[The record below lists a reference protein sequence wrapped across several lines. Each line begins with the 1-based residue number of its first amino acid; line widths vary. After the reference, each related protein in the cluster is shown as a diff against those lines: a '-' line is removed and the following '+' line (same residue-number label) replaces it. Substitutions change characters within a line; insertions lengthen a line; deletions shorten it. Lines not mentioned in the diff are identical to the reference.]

1 MAIAT
6 ATDAGEMPSK
16 FLRLAGLLLA
26 MVLVTQAYVGAN
38 GATSASA
45 SERRV
50 KTLAWASVR
59 SAAATWNAPLPE
71 PVSVSGEFHAPL
83 TRYGSGHRGLDLA
96 ATDSEVLLAPTNGV
110 VSFAGQVGGKPV
122 VSFQT
127 TDGLR
132 VSFEPACTQLVAG
145 ASVSAGSLLGTVCA
159 LGSQTQAGGAN
170 GYLSHCAPLLCLH
183 WGVRNQFGYLSP
195 RLFWGGLQPSRLIA

>member
-1 MAIAT
+1 
-6 ATDAGEMPSK
+6 MPTK
-16 FLRLAGLLLA
+16 FMRFAGLLLA
-26 MVLVTQAYVGAN
+26 MFLATQAYVGATD
-38 GATSASA
+38 ATAASA
-45 SERRV
+45 SEGRV
-50 KTLAWASVR
+50 DSLGLA
-59 SAAATWNAPLPE
+59 SAGSAGATWNAPLPE
-71 PVSVSGEFHAPL
+71 PLSVSAEFHAPL
-83 TRYGSGHRGLDLA
+83 TPYGAGHRGLDLA

-159 LGSQTQAGGAN
+159 LGSQSLAGGAL
-170 GYLSHCAPLLCLH
+170 GYTSHCAPLLCLH

-195 RLFWGGLQPSRLIA
+195 RLFWGGIQPSRLIA